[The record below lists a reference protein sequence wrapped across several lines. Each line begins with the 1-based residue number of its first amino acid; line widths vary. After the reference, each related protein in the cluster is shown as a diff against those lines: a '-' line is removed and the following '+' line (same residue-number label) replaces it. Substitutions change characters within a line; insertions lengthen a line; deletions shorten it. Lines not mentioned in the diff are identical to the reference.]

1 MKSESQHRPFH
12 RQWQSG
18 ISLLETT
25 VAMAVLLIATTGI
38 MSIALI
44 APTTTEN
51 QGHLVPR
58 TAEYAQ
64 DKMEQLLSLAYGDGD
79 PPGSV
84 PPSAADTT
92 VFPANPTG
100 GTGLAV
106 GGSSDPNNPVASP
119 GTGYVDYLDASG
131 NPMPAA
137 GGAAPANWY
146 YIRVWQ
152 ISAPPGTSNLK
163 QITVTSQVR
172 ATVRPG
178 GALPRSTVTSL
189 KTKPF

>member
-1 MKSESQHRPFH
+1 MKSESQRRPFP

-18 ISLLETT
+18 MSLLETT

-38 MSIALI
+38 MSIALV

-84 PPSAADTT
+84 PPSATDTT
-92 VFPANPTG
+92 VFPATPTG

-106 GGSSDPNNPVASP
+106 GGSSDPNNPVTGPA
-119 GTGYVDYLDASG
+119 TGYVDYLDASG
-131 NPMPAA
+131 NPMSAA

-152 ISAPPGTSNLK
+152 ISSPAGTTNLK
-163 QITVTSQVR
+163 QITVTAQVR

-178 GALPRSTVTSL
+178 GTLPTSTVTSL